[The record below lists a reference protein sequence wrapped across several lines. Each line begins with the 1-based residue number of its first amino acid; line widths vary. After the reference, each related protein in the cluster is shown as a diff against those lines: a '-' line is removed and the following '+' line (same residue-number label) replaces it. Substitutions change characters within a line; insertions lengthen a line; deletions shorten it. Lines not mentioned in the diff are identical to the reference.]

1 VRMGNTVDGLVSG
14 MDTTSMIQSMMKIE
28 SQPKVMLQTK
38 VDTAQTAVASYQ
50 SVNSKLSALK
60 NAALDLQSLSTWR
73 GIKPTSSSSSVT
85 ATATGGTNTQT
96 GSLTFDVTQLA
107 RAQASTARVSSTDA
121 ITTADSFTVQMGT
134 ADPVTVTLGTDKT
147 AKGVSDA
154 INAAGLN
161 VKSSVVQ
168 TSSGDSVLQ
177 VTGTKTGAASSFT
190 ISGLN
195 DTNGN
200 AINFQNAVTAQDAE
214 IQVGGG
220 DATAGGYSVTSATN
234 TFTGL
239 MNGVTV
245 TVGKVESGVT
255 LNVDSDVSGIAD
267 KFQAF
272 VDAANAALTEVSNQT
287 AYDPGTKTSSPLTG
301 DFMVRQLSQS
311 ILSQVSQG
319 LSYTDSTTGTDGT
332 TTSTTVKFGSLAQ
345 LGIQLDKTGQLTF
358 DKDKFTAAYNAD
370 PTSIKKAGQA
380 FGTQFYTLGDT
391 QSQNVT
397 AAITS
402 RSNQIDSL
410 NTQIDDWDVRL
421 AAKQESLTKQYADL
435 ETALGKLKD
444 QSSWLSGQLSS

>member
-1 VRMGNTVDGLVSG
+1 MGNTVDGLVSG
-14 MDTTSMIQSMMKIE
+14 MDTASMISSMMQIE
-28 SQPKVMLQTK
+28 SLPKTNLQTK
-38 VDTAQTAVASYQ
+38 VANAQTTVTSYQ
-50 SVNSKLSALK
+50 SVNSKL
-60 NAALDLQSLSTWR
+60 AAMKTAAMDLQSLSTWR
-73 GIKPTSSSSSVT
+73 SVKPTSSSTSVV

-121 ITTADSFTVQMGT
+121 ITTADSIQVQIGT
-134 ADPVTVTLGTDKT
+134 ADPVTVALGTDKT
-147 AKGVSDA
+147 ASGVSNA
-154 INAAGLN
+154 INAAGLS

-168 TSSGDSVLQ
+168 TSAGDSVLQ
-177 VTGTKTGAASSFT
+177 VTGAKTGAASAFT
-190 ISGLN
+190 VSGLN
-195 DTNGN
+195 DTSGN
-200 AINFQNAVTAQDAE
+200 PVNFQNAVAAQDAT

-239 MNGVTV
+239 INGVTV
-245 TVGKVESGVT
+245 TVGKVEPGVT
-255 LNVDSDVSGIAD
+255 LNVDTDASGIAD

-272 VDAANAALTEVSNQT
+272 VDAANATLTEVANQT
-287 AYDPGTKTSSPLTG
+287 AYDPSTKTSSPLTG
-301 DFMVRQLSQS
+301 DFMVRQLSQG

-319 LSYTDSTTGTDGT
+319 LSYDDTTTAADG
-332 TTSTTVKFGSLAQ
+332 TTSTTNVKFGSLAS

-370 PTSIKKAGQA
+370 PTAIKKAGMA
-380 FGTQFYTLGDT
+380 IGDQFYSLADK

-397 AAITS
+397 SAVTS
-402 RSNQIDSL
+402 NNNQIDSY
-410 NTQIDDWDVRL
+410 NAQIDNWDVRL
-421 AAKQESLTKQYADL
+421 TAKQEALTKQYADL

>member
-1 VRMGNTVDGLVSG
+1 MGNTVDGLVSG
-14 MDTTSMIQSMMKIE
+14 MDTASMISSMMQIE
-28 SQPKVMLQTK
+28 SLPKTNLQTK
-38 VDTAQTAVASYQ
+38 VANAQTTVTSYQ
-50 SVNSKLSALK
+50 SVNSKLAAIK
-60 NAALDLQSLSTWR
+60 TAALDLQSLSTWR
-73 GIKPTSSSSSVT
+73 SVKPTSSSTNVV

-121 ITTADSFTVQMGT
+121 ITAADSIQVQIGT
-134 ADPVTVTLGTDKT
+134 ADPITIALGTDKT
-147 AKGVSDA
+147 AAGVSNA
-154 INAAGLN
+154 INAAGLS

-168 TSSGDSVLQ
+168 TSAGDSVLQ
-177 VTGTKTGAASSFT
+177 VTGTKTGAANSFT
-190 ISGLN
+190 VSGLS
-195 DTNGN
+195 DTGGN
-200 AINFQNAVTAQDAE
+200 AVNFQNAVAAQDAT

-220 DATAGGYSVTSATN
+220 DASAGGYSVTSGTN

-239 MNGVTV
+239 INGVTV

-255 LNVDSDVSGIAD
+255 LNVDTDSSGIAG

-272 VDAANAALTEVSNQT
+272 VDAANAALTEVTNQT

-319 LSYTDSTTGTDGT
+319 LSYDDSTTAADG
-332 TTSTTVKFGSLAQ
+332 TTSTTNVKFGSLAQ

-370 PTSIKKAGQA
+370 PTAIKKAGMA
-380 FGTQFYTLGDT
+380 MGEQFYGLADK
-391 QSQNVT
+391 QSLNVT
-397 AAITS
+397 SAITS
-402 RSNQIDSL
+402 NTNQIDSY
-410 NTQIDDWDVRL
+410 NSQIDDWDVRL
-421 AAKQESLTKQYADL
+421 AAKQQALTKQYADL